1 VGSSELLVMSSPDN
15 LKHVDHARL
24 WTFKGMLLPLDGFFS
39 TFGGLFTA

>member
-1 VGSSELLVMSSPDN
+1 MVMSRPDN